1 LDTKIIN
8 SVEIASE
15 EIVKGNVVGLPT
27 ETVYGL
33 GADALNED
41 AVLKIYETKKRPDF
55 NPLIVHVSGLE
66 EFEKYAVD
74 IPNDVYKLADFFSP
88 GPITYILKKRK
99 LIADIVTAGLDT
111 VAIRIPSHEL
121 FRYVLSLSKRPIAAP
136 SANMFGRISPTT
148 AADVLKE
155 LNGKINYILDGGKST
170 VGIESTVLS
179 FDGGRVTVLRHGY
192 ITKEDVEK
200 VVGKTVYD
208 ISESKYEGK
217 IISPGLLKS
226 HYAPMTPLYLAEHTF
241 DLKRLIDELDDEK
254 IDGLNKENIGI
265 MDFSVYDNFRE
276 VSKNLF
282 SDLRLL
288 DERNYKMLFAS
299 KVKNIKLGRAI
310 NDRLERASIGTIKYE
325 GKKIVFRNKQE

>member
-1 LDTKIIN
+1 LNTKIIN
-8 SVEIASE
+8 SVEIASD
-15 EIVKGNVVGLPT
+15 EIVNGNVVGLPT

-55 NPLIVHVSGLE
+55 NPLIVHVTGVE
-66 EFEKYAVD
+66 EFDKYAVE

-88 GPITYILKKRK
+88 GPITYILKKK
-99 LIADIVTAGLDT
+99 KIIPDIVTAGLDT
-111 VAIRIPSHEL
+111 AAIRVPSHEL
-121 FRYVLSLSKRPIAAP
+121 FRFVLNLSKRPIAAP

-148 AADVLKE
+148 AEDVLKE

-179 FDGGRVTVLRHGY
+179 FNGGRITVLRHGY

-200 VVGKTVYD
+200 VVEKTVYD
-208 ISESKYEGK
+208 ISESKYEGE
-217 IISPGLLKS
+217 IVSPGLLKS

-299 KVKNIKLGRAI
+299 KVKNLKLGRAI
-310 NDRLERASIGTIKYE
+310 NDRLERASVGTIKYV

>member
-1 LDTKIIN
+1 MKP
-8 SVEIASE
+8 
-15 EIVKGNVVGLPT
+15 KNVRT
-27 ETVYGL
+27 
-33 GADALNED
+33 
-41 AVLKIYETKKRPDF
+41 
-55 NPLIVHVSGLE
+55 LIRLLYTLQDVE
-66 EFEKYAVD
+66 EFEKYAEE

-88 GPITYILKKRK
+88 GPITYILKKK
-99 LIADIVTAGLDT
+99 KIIPDIVTAGLDT
-111 VAIRIPSHEL
+111 VAIRVPSHEL
-121 FRYVLSLSKRPIAAP
+121 FRFVLKLSKRPIAAP

-148 AADVLKE
+148 AEDVLKE

-179 FDGGRVTVLRHGY
+179 FDGGRITVLRHGY

-208 ISESKYEGK
+208 FSEDKYEGK
-217 IISPGLLKS
+217 IVSPGLLKS

-299 KVKNIKLGRAI
+299 KVKNLKLGRAI
-310 NDRLERASIGTIKYE
+310 NDRLERASVGTIKYE
-325 GKKIVFRNKQE
+325 GKKIVFRNKQD

>member
-1 LDTKIIN
+1 LITKIIN
-8 SVEIASE
+8 SVEIASD
-15 EIVKGNVVGLPT
+15 EIVNGNVVGLPT

-55 NPLIVHVSGLE
+55 NPLIVHVTGIE
-66 EFEKYAVD
+66 EFEKYAEE

-88 GPITYILKKRK
+88 GPITYILKKK
-99 LIADIVTAGLDT
+99 KIIPDIVTAGLDT
-111 VAIRIPSHEL
+111 VAIRVPSHEL
-121 FRYVLSLSKRPIAAP
+121 FRFVLNLSRRPIAAP

-148 AADVLKE
+148 AEDVLKE

-179 FDGGRVTVLRHGY
+179 FEGGRITVLRHGY

-208 ISESKYEGK
+208 FSESKYEGK
-217 IISPGLLKS
+217 IVSPGLLKS

-299 KVKNIKLGRAI
+299 KVKNLKLGRAI

-325 GKKIVFRNKQE
+325 GKKIVFRNKQD